1 MPSVRSTPQDEM
13 DQSYWDSGHEYR
25 KGQSAKDRCKERKH
39 ASIRRGI
46 EDYFDHSRTRK
57 NIANSYEESFDD
69 FDEWDDFDDL
79 SSR

>member
-1 MPSVRSTPQDEM
+1 MPRVKSTLQDEM

-25 KGQSAKDRCKERKH
+25 KQQSAKDRCKERKH

-46 EDYFDHSRTRK
+46 DDYFDRSRIRR
-57 NIANSYEESFDD
+57 NIADNYDD
-69 FDEWDDFDDL
+69 MEEWDDFDDL

>member
-1 MPSVRSTPQDEM
+1 MPRLKSTPQDEM

-25 KGQSAKDRCKERKH
+25 KMQSAKERCRERKH

-46 EDYFDHSRTRK
+46 DDYFDRSRTHK
-57 NIANSYEESFDD
+57 NIADGYDD
-69 FDEWDDFDDL
+69 FNEWDDFDDL